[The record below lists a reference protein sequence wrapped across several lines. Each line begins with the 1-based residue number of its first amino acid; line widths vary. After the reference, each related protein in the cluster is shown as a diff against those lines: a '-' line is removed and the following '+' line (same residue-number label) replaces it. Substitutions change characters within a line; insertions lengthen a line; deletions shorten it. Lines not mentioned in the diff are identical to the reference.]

1 MTKNFYILCALWRA
15 LVMKEIYV
23 FLSNKAMAGM
33 IMVYVPMFMFFFAF
47 FLYPNMV
54 PLQELPEIYQSGL
67 LFAAVYPLMV
77 NSFMGLGQ
85 SIVIDTARG
94 VLLKLAAMPVDRW
107 LEALARM
114 SAQFILILW
123 TICLG
128 WLALFVAAYLKHVTP
143 LPSPFSFPIEI
154 HVSLIPIYLLSTGLA
169 LIFARIARGRIQ
181 FYTIIAVAMIN
192 IVPFL
197 SGMFIPLFMLPK
209 VLQEISRFNPFSLPF
224 YLYVN
229 AGGTAITGAEGKLL
243 IAFAEGVIVFG
254 AGLYLH
260 SQSFGERGGIH

>member
-1 MTKNFYILCALWRA
+1 MIKNFISACALWRA
-15 LVMKEIYV
+15 LVMKEIYI

-33 IMVYVPMFMFFFAF
+33 TMAYVPMFMFFLAF

-54 PLQELPEIYQSGL
+54 PPQKLPEIYQSGL
-67 LFAAVYPLMV
+67 LFVAVYPLLV
-77 NSFMGLGQ
+77 NAFMGLGQ
-85 SIVIDTARG
+85 SIVMDTAQG
-94 VLLKLAAMPVDRW
+94 MLLKLAAMPVNRW
-107 LEALARM
+107 IEALARM
-114 SAQFILILW
+114 SGQFILILW

-169 LIFARIARGRIQ
+169 LVIAGIARGRIQ
-181 FYTIIAVAMIN
+181 FYMVSAVAMIN

-209 VLQEISRFNPFSLPF
+209 VLQEINRFNPFSLPF
-224 YLYVN
+224 YLYLN
-229 AGGTAITGAEGKLL
+229 AGGTAIAGAEGKLL
-243 IAFAEGVIVFG
+243 IAFAEGVIAFG

-260 SQSFGERGGIH
+260 SQSFRERGGIR